1 MNMENKAHKGSAQ
14 LVEGLRSGAY
24 NSTLCCF
31 MGHGVGAPDLP
42 PRAWLGQTN
51 CPSCARLWII
61 KKKKNGEWG
70 MHLKL
75 VRTIDTK

>member
-31 MGHGVGAPDLP
+31 MGHGVGAPDLG
-42 PRAWLGQTN
+42 ADQLSELCKTLDYQ
-51 CPSCARLWII
+51 
-61 KKKKNGEWG
+61 KKKKNGEW
-70 MHLKL
+70 
-75 VRTIDTK
+75 VCA

>member
-31 MGHGVGAPDLP
+31 MGHGSWVWG
-42 PRAWLGQTN
+42 
-51 CPSCARLWII
+51 ARLTTEGLAGPNQPGRVVQDSGLS
-61 KKKKNGEWG
+61 KKKKKRRMGYAPEIG
-70 MHLKL
+70 
-75 VRTIDTK
+75 

>member
-42 PRAWLGQTN
+42 PRAWLGQTSQAEL
-51 CPSCARLWII
+51 CKTLDYQ

-70 MHLKL
+70 MRLKL
-75 VRTIDTK
+75 VRNY